1 MRSCVFGSG
10 GGFDGD
16 PVAEGGELGDVVTH
30 AAFDVDAAGVV
41 VGSEVMEAGEGVGEQ
56 VPDDDQ
62 DGAGDRNQGLELAA
76 AFDDAAVAL
85 AEEGVGLGGRG
96 GDLSK
101 RAPQVRVAFAG
112 RPGAALGARLDG
124 LRRDLGP
131 GDQVAG
137 GGELAL
143 SSPSSAMMIWA
154 ALLPMPGTSSR
165 RCSAGSGPWAGA
177 PAPTVGPGSR
187 PAAGAWAVG
196 IAAIASSIRV
206 VS

>member
-30 AAFDVDAAGVV
+30 AAFDVDVAGVV

-85 AEEGVGLGGRG
+85 AEEGVGLGGCG
-96 GDLSK
+96 GGLAE
-101 RAPQVRVAFAG
+101 RALQVGVALA
-112 RPGAALGARLDG
+112 GAAAAGDGPGLDGARAWG
-124 LRRDLGP
+124 NGSCPAR
-131 GDQVAG
+131 
-137 GGELAL
+137 
-143 SSPSSAMMIWA
+143 
-154 ALLPMPGTSSR
+154 SR
-165 RCSAGSGPWAGA
+165 R
-177 PAPTVGPGSR
+177 
-187 PAAGAWAVG
+187 
-196 IAAIASSIRV
+196 
-206 VS
+206 